1 MLDKALKLIRIYHN
15 LSQKSLAE
23 KLEMS
28 TSHICEVENGKKSP
42 SLEMLGKY
50 SKFFNIPLSNIMLF
64 SENLNED
71 CKPFIN
77 IRIKCVKK
85 IIAILEWSADTK

>member
-1 MLDKALKLIRIYHN
+1 MLHKALKLIRIYHN

-28 TSHICEVENGKKSP
+28 TSHICDVENGKKSP

-50 SKFFNIPLSNIMLF
+50 SKFFNIPLSSIMLF
-64 SENLNED
+64 SEHIAEDGKVLN
-71 CKPFIN
+71 KARTFIADK
-77 IRIKCVKK
+77 ILKILAWIADIK
-85 IIAILEWSADTK
+85 